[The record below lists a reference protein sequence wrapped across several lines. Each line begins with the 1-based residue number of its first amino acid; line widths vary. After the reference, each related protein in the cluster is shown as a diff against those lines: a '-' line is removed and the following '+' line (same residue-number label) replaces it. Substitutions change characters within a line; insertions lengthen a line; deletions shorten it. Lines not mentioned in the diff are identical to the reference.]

1 MMKKHILIFA
11 VVMCGVF
18 ICAPRA
24 DATLITI
31 SVTAEV
37 TGVGD
42 PGGVLEGRINV
53 DDIITGTY
61 TYDTSTPDLNP
72 DPTVGRYEH
81 YDAPCGV
88 SLNVGGFVF
97 RTDPDNVD
105 FLVEIKNNFLAVV
118 PYDSF
123 KWISENNLPLSND
136 VLIDYIS
143 LELQAR
149 YPSLDALSSDALPT
163 TALVVDDWE
172 IGGWNLIVGGM
183 WKPDFYLRARLTSA
197 IPEPATFLLLGF
209 GGLALLRNRRTT
221 KAERKA

>member
-1 MMKKHILIFA
+1 MTKKHILILA
-11 VVMCGVF
+11 VVMCGLFFCV
-18 ICAPRA
+18 PRA

-31 SVTAEV
+31 SITAEV
-37 TGVGD
+37 TGVYDRSG
-42 PGGVLEGRINV
+42 LFEGRINV

-72 DPTVGRYEH
+72 DPTVGLYEH
-81 YDAPCGV
+81 YDTPCGV

-97 RTDPDNVD
+97 MTDPDNVD
-105 FLVEIKNNFLAVV
+105 FLVEIRNNFLAVV

-123 KWISENNLPLSND
+123 EWISENNLPLSNG
-136 VLIDYIS
+136 VSIAYIR
-143 LELQAR
+143 LWLKAR

-172 IGGWNLIVGGM
+172 TGAYDLLVVESRGDYFRG
-183 WKPDFYLRARLTSA
+183 RLTSA

-209 GGLALLRNRRTT
+209 GGLALLR
-221 KAERKA
+221 KRKA